1 MAITADQLL
10 AGVKRRISVPANQ
23 VLLENSD
30 ILAMADAVIR
40 SHIVPIFESVNQDF
54 FVTSTNVA
62 LVANKSEY
70 DIPYRA
76 VGRALRDLKLKDS
89 ATDEVFVRSLSKVAI
104 TDIELVLGN
113 TDVSAFYFKGDRI
126 ALVPSVGSATQ
137 TKYLEVWYRI
147 VPSTLIEISSAAT
160 VVSVGATD
168 ITVNATP
175 TSITNLTPVDFIQA
189 KSGSRIYSMDV
200 TPTATTSTTISF
212 SASDIPSD
220 LTAGDYIALAGT
232 APVVTMIPNEA
243 YSLIESLVAKRA
255 LKAIGDFEG
264 AKVVDEDIREEEKGL
279 LKIIEPRIDG
289 EPTVIINR
297 TGLVRGNKFGQRRW
311 FYGA

>member
-10 AGVKRRISVPANQ
+10 AGVKRRISVPSNQ
-23 VLLENSD
+23 VLLDNED

-40 SHIVPIFESVNQDF
+40 AKIVPLFESANQDF
-54 FVTSTNVA
+54 FVTYSNVA
-62 LVANKSEY
+62 LVASQSEY

-76 VGRALRDLKLKDS
+76 VGRGLRDLKIKDS
-89 ATDEVFVRSLSKVAI
+89 ATDETNIRNLAKIDIS
-104 TDIELVLGN
+104 DIELALGN
-113 TDVSAFYFKGDRI
+113 SDVSAFYFKGDRI
-126 ALVPSVGSATQ
+126 HLVPSVSSATQ
-137 TKYLEVWYRI
+137 TDVLEVWYKV
-147 VPSTLIEISSAAT
+147 VPSTLIESSSAAT
-160 VVSVGATD
+160 VVTVGATD

-175 TSITNLTPVDFIQA
+175 SGITNLTPVDFIQA

-212 SASDIPSD
+212 SADDVPSD

-264 AKVVDEDIREEEKGL
+264 AKAVDEEIRDEEKGL

-289 EPTVIINR
+289 EPTVIVNR
-297 TGLVRGNKFGQRRW
+297 SGLVRGNKFGQRRW

>member
-1 MAITADQLL
+1 MAITTDSLL
-10 AGVKRRISVPANQ
+10 DGVKRRISMPANQ

-30 ILAMADAVIR
+30 ILAMADAVMR
-40 SHIVPIFESVNQDF
+40 AKIVPLFESTNQEF

-62 LVANKSEY
+62 LVASQSEY

-76 VGRALRDLKLKDS
+76 VGRALRDIKIKDS
-89 ATDEVFVRSLSKVAI
+89 ATDETNIRNLTQIAI

-113 TDVSAFYFKGDRI
+113 SNVSAFYFKGDRI
-126 ALVPSVGSATQ
+126 HLVPSVSSATQ
-137 TKYLEVWYRI
+137 TDVLEIWYKV
-147 VPSTLIEISSAAT
+147 VPSTLVESSAAAT

-168 ITVNATP
+168 ITVDATP
-175 TSITNLTPVDFIQA
+175 STITNLTPIDFIQA

-220 LTAGDYIALAGT
+220 LTAGDYISLAGT
-232 APVVTMIPNEA
+232 APAITMIPNEA

-264 AKVVDEDIREEEKGL
+264 AKAVDEDIREEEKGL

-289 EPTVIINR
+289 EPTVIVNR